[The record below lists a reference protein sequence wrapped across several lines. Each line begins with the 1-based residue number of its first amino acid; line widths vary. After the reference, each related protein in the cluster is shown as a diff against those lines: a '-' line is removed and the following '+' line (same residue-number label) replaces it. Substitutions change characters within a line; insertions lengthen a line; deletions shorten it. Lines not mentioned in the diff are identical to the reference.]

1 VTIENSK
8 DPFASVRTMA
18 KDIIFHSTDLL
29 TIDPSVVSGLLNQNL
44 EKFQSR
50 RTDNLLTTPWLSW
63 ECELGLCLFFN
74 SVNFCYR
81 EPSSGKEY
89 RFTTRDGRPLKRTA
103 AFFTA
108 LSESGLDWND
118 LNQVAALSPASWL
131 ELTQLGENNNLYLGL
146 ERRERIVGLAN
157 FMISMGI
164 KTVLGFIE
172 INNFDSLKITQALIE
187 SGFFK
192 DEFLKRVQVALKMM
206 DAVLEVRNGRGL
218 NGIDQLTCMAD
229 YRIPQVLYN
238 LDTVKL
244 SPDLEGQLTRLEPV
258 ISGSRTELALRA
270 TVIVIGLQL
279 ANLMGINEAEV
290 DTLLWEYSQQM
301 DKTGQMNI
309 PHMLVA
315 TDKY

>member
-1 VTIENSK
+1 MTFENLK
-8 DPFASVRTMA
+8 GPFVSVRSMA
-18 KDIIFHSTDLL
+18 TEIICNSTDLL
-29 TIDPSVVSGLLNQNL
+29 TIDNSIVSGSLNQNL
-44 EKFQSR
+44 TNFRSHRLES
-50 RTDNLLTTPWLSW
+50 LLSTPRLSW

-89 RFTTRDGRPLKRTA
+89 QYTTREGRSLKRTA

-108 LSESGLDWND
+108 LSESGVDWND
-118 LNQVAALSPASWL
+118 LEQVVDVSLARWL
-131 ELTQLGENNNLYLGL
+131 ELTQLSENNILYLGL

-157 FMISMGI
+157 FLSGMEI
-164 KTVLGFIE
+164 KTVQGFIE
-172 INNFDSLKITQALIE
+172 IKDFDSLKITQSLID

-192 DEFLKRVQVALKMM
+192 DEFLKRAQVALKMINT
-206 DAVLEVRNGRGL
+206 VLEVRNGRRL
-218 NGIDQLTCMAD
+218 NGIDMLTCMAD
-229 YRIPQVLYN
+229 YRIPQVFYN
-238 LDTVKL
+238 LGAVKL
-244 SPDLEGQLTRLEPV
+244 SPELKHQLISQEP
-258 ISGSRTELALRA
+258 ILSGSRVELALRA

-301 DKTGQMNI
+301 DKSEQMKI

>member
-1 VTIENSK
+1 MTIENLK
-8 DPFASVRTMA
+8 NPFISVRTMA
-18 KDIIFHSTDLL
+18 KDIILHSTDLL

-44 EKFQSR
+44 EKFQSH
-50 RTDNLLTTPWLSW
+50 RTENLLSTPWLSW
-63 ECELGLCLFFN
+63 ECELSLCLFFN

-89 RFTTRDGRPLKRTA
+89 RYITRDGRPLKRTA

-131 ELTQLGENNNLYLGL
+131 ELTQLDKNNTLYIGL

-157 FMISMGI
+157 FLIRMGI
-164 KTVLGFIE
+164 ETVLGFIE
-172 INNFDSLKITQALIE
+172 VNNFDSLKITQVLIE

-192 DEFLKRVQVALKMM
+192 DEFLKRAQVALKMM
-206 DAVLEVRNGRGL
+206 NTVSTIRDGREL

-229 YRIPQVLYN
+229 YRIPQVFYN
-238 LDTVKL
+238 LDAVKL

-258 ISGSRTELALRA
+258 LSDSRAELALRA
-270 TVIVIGLQL
+270 TVIVIGTQL
-279 ANLMGINEAEV
+279 AELMGINEAEV

-301 DKTGQMNI
+301 DKTGQMKI
-309 PHMLVA
+309 PHMVVA